1 MCWVINH
8 CFDGG
13 GLVVKL
19 LGGDASVIV
28 VKVLED
34 GWDKRCGFSCDR
46 VAKGGNIFGVDGF
59 DDVLDEGSLKKKSL

>member
-13 GLVVKL
+13 SLVIKL

-28 VKVLED
+28 VKELED
-34 GWDKRCGFSCDR
+34 GWDEWFDLSCDG
-46 VAKGGNIFGVDGF
+46 VAKGGKIFGVDGLG
-59 DDVLDEGSLKKKSL
+59 DLLDEGSLEKKSL